1 MRAPVS
7 LFDRWKDAVQRL
19 PGQCAVRG
27 KVAAIY
33 RQDFRAKC
41 HVGHCDDA
49 GVREIRSKVGK
60 LPQPELKIF
69 GMMRDVEIRDQ
80 ISVQNHLKKGI
91 SRSHQVSRLRH
102 SGSTRQHWH
111 LRIEASCPLV
121 MGIPLHPVGD
131 EKSGVSYLRHDALPA
146 ARALVRLF
154 APRDRTV
161 IPPKE
166 GTKQPSTGGGW
177 SRARLSE
184 AGWRAKQAELAAPR
198 LGEPSRHLQSRRDSC
213 GEVNTWSSAGQAR
226 SAQPVPPEPPRR
238 RKGQVGVGGRA
249 SRGLRGGVSPS
260 PLPVRGAPFQ
270 NGKRR
275 GAK

>member
-19 PGQCAVRG
+19 PGKCAVRG

-41 HVGHCDDA
+41 QVGHCDDA

-80 ISVQNHLKKGI
+80 ISVQNHLQKGI
-91 SRSHQVSRLRH
+91 SRSHQVSCLRQ

-131 EKSGVSYLRHDALPA
+131 EKSGVSYLRHDALPV
-146 ARALVRLF
+146 ARALVRRF

-161 IPPKE
+161 IPPME
-166 GTKQPSTGGGW
+166 GTKLPSTGGGW

-184 AGWRAKQAELAAPR
+184 ADWRAKQVEFAAPR
-198 LGEPSRHLQSRRDSC
+198 LGEPSRHLQSRRDSF
-213 GEVNTWSSAGQAR
+213 GKVNTWSSAGQAG
-226 SAQPVPPEPPRR
+226 SAEPVPPEPPRW
-238 RKGQVGVGGRA
+238 RKGIVAVVGRA
-249 SRGLRGGVSPS
+249 SMGLRGGVSPS
-260 PLPVRGAPFQ
+260 PIPERGAPFQ
-270 NGKRR
+270 NERR
-275 GAK
+275 AAE

>member
-7 LFDRWKDAVQRL
+7 SVYRRKDAVQRL
-19 PGQCAVRG
+19 PGQGAVRG
-27 KVAAIY
+27 KIAAIY
-33 RQDFRAKC
+33 GQDFRAKC
-41 HVGHCDDA
+41 QVGHGDDA
-49 GVREIRSKVGK
+49 GVREIRSEVGK

-69 GMMRDVEIRDQ
+69 GVMRDVEIRDQ

-91 SRSHQVSRLRH
+91 SRSHQVSRLRQ

-131 EKSGVSYLRHDALPA
+131 EKSGVSYLRHDALPV
-146 ARALVRLF
+146 ARALVRPF

-161 IPPKE
+161 IPPME

-184 AGWRAKQAELAAPR
+184 ADWRAKQAEFAAPR

-213 GEVNTWSSAGQAR
+213 GEVNAWSSAGQAR
-226 SAQPVPPEPPRR
+226 SVKHLPPEPPRR
-238 RKGQVGVGGRA
+238 RKGLVGVGGRA
-249 SRGLRGGVSPS
+249 SQGLRGGVSPS

-270 NGKRR
+270 NERR
-275 GAK
+275 AAE